1 MRDPRRHLS
10 QRDALR
16 RDELR
21 ESPTSH
27 PNRRDE
33 LHESPLWRLLPLRL
47 LYLAFARQVRAS
59 WNSALRIAKRRIGLP
74 AWLAAMTSSPPRF
87 RKYHVAPRL
96 GTDNVRRRILLRLRD
111 QTTLAITKI
120 PTT

>member
-1 MRDPRRHLS
+1 MREPRRH
-10 QRDALR
+10 RIR

-33 LHESPLWRLLPLRL
+33 LRESPLWPLLPFRLLC
-47 LYLAFARQVRAS
+47 LAFARQVGAS
-59 WNSALRIAKRRIGLP
+59 WNSALRPGTRRIGLP
-74 AWLAAMTSSPPRF
+74 AWLAAITSSPPRF

-111 QTTLAITKI
+111 QTALAITEI
-120 PTT
+120 HTA

>member
-1 MRDPRRHLS
+1 MRETRRHRIR
-10 QRDALR
+10 RDALR

-21 ESPTSH
+21 ESPISH

-33 LHESPLWRLLPLRL
+33 LHESPLWPLLPIRLLF
-47 LYLAFARQVRAS
+47 LAFARQVGAS
-59 WNSALRIAKRRIGLP
+59 WNSALRICGSRIGLP
-74 AWLAAMTSSPPRF
+74 ARLAAIASSPPRF

-111 QTTLAITKI
+111 HTALAITEI
-120 PTT
+120 HRA